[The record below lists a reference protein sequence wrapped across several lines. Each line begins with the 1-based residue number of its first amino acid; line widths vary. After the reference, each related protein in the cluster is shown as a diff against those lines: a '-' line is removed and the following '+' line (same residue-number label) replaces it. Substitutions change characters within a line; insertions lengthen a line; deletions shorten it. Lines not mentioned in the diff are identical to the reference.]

1 MSKDGSWRPG
11 KKGVDEMAS
20 ANRRM
25 DIKAVSTR
33 SVVNSA
39 GERLGHII
47 KLIVDVQDG
56 RIEFATLA
64 LAGQST
70 DSGCKLNI
78 PWSQFYLSMDGQRL
92 QLDIS
97 PAVLKTVAARQTRS

>member
-1 MSKDGSWRPG
+1 
-11 KKGVDEMAS
+11 MAS

-47 KLIVDVQDG
+47 KLFVDVQDG

-70 DSGCKLNI
+70 DLGCHLNI
-78 PWSQFYLSMDGQRL
+78 PWSQFYLSTDGQRL

-97 PAVLKTVAARQTRS
+97 PVVLQAVAARKRQS